1 MTRPRYYRNLFQT
14 AAVWSWF
21 VSAAYFI
28 GDSLGDPFLH
38 RVIPEAHPRV
48 LLDMAVLP
56 TFLFGFA
63 FWWVSSD
70 LSQNRAI
77 PAVGAAGSILAFVS
91 FVFRAYTGDISFVLL
106 PASVVD
112 LTLGL
117 LMLEFIVWSRKRV
130 MEPVTAQ

>member
-1 MTRPRYYRNLFQT
+1 M
-14 AAVWSWF
+14 
-21 VSAAYFI
+21 SAAYFI

-38 RVIPEAHPRV
+38 RAIPEAHPRV

-63 FWWVSSD
+63 FWRVSTD
-70 LSQNRAI
+70 LSQNPAI

-130 MEPVTAQ
+130 MERVTVP